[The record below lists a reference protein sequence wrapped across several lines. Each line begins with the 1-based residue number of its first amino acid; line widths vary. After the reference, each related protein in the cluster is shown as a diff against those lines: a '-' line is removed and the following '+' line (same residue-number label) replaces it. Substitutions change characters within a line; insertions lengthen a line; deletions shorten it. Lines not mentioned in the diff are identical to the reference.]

1 MSDSYKTKKR
11 VEKVAPFKKALTL
24 TMRAISEDHE
34 LEVIYGVDRPSV
46 SGQKARLPDPS
57 FVTKAQEITLLRG
70 SADMLALTHALHNEN
85 MHTKLS
91 PPDPTAKSVFNM
103 AEQARIAAVGASQM
117 KGMATNLNADF
128 AEKLKKRGVRK
139 PTSTEDAPMDIA
151 LALLLREKIA
161 GLKPPT
167 KYAENL
173 NLWRD
178 YFDDKAGDL
187 LNNIANNKDDQ
198 FEFAKDLYDLLR
210 AFDMGNDLGDLESN
224 QDQDM
229 NDSAEGGAQE
239 AGLNDADE
247 EAEEGETDCNDE
259 MQGENPED
267 SDQMMD
273 ADSDQVGDFEDAD
286 GDEDASENESSELD
300 PNHPNFDPEKAPYSA
315 YSTEFDEIIHAEEIC
330 EEFELVKLRE
340 HLDNQMQNLQGAV
353 SRLANKLMR
362 LLLAQQNR
370 SWEFDLEEGLLDAA
384 KLARVIADP
393 LLPLSFKQE
402 KDTDFKDT
410 IVTLL
415 IDNSGSMRGR
425 PITIAAICGDVLA
438 RTLERCNV
446 KVEILGFT
454 TRAWKGGQSREN
466 WLNQNKPK
474 HPGRLNDLRHIIYKR
489 ADTPYRRSKNNLGL
503 MMREGLLKENIDGEA
518 LSWAH
523 NRLLARPEHRRI
535 LMVISD
541 GAPVDDSTL
550 SANVGN
556 YLEKH
561 LREMIAYIENKSPIE
576 LVAIGIG
583 HDVTRYYDR
592 AITINDAEEL
602 GGAITNQLA
611 ELFVHDVKT
620 RKNKR
625 EK

>member
-1 MSDSYKTKKR
+1 MSTNVKTTKR
-11 VEKVAPFKKALTL
+11 AEKVAPFKKALSL
-24 TMRAISEDHE
+24 TMRAISEDGE
-34 LEVIYGVDRPSV
+34 LAVTFGVDRPSV

-57 FVTKAQEITLLRG
+57 FISKTEEITIIRG

-85 MHTKLS
+85 MHSKLS
-91 PPDPTAKSVFNM
+91 PLSPDAKAVFNM
-103 AEQARIAAVGASQM
+103 AEQARIASVGAAQM

-128 AEKLKKRGVRK
+128 AQKLQKRGVRK
-139 PTSTEDAPMDIA
+139 PETTEDAPMDIA

-161 GLKPPT
+161 GLAPPK
-167 KYAENL
+167 KYSQNL
-173 NLWRD
+173 DLWRE
-178 YFDDKAGDL
+178 YFDERAGDL
-187 LNNIANNKDDQ
+187 LNNIAENKDDQ
-198 FEFAKDLYDLLR
+198 FEFAKDLYNLLR
-210 AFDMGNDLGDLESN
+210 AFDMGHNLDDLENN
-224 QDQDM
+224 QQQDM
-229 NDSAEGGAQE
+229 DDDAQDSEQDSGMSEAEQEAAEGDAEDQE
-239 AGLNDADE
+239 DLKGEAD
-247 EAEEGETDCNDE
+247 
-259 MQGENPED
+259 ED

-273 ADSDQVGDFEDAD
+273 EDSDKVGDLEETD
-286 GDEDASENESSELD
+286 GEESSEGENSD
-300 PNHPNFDPEKAPYSA
+300 ADAGGDAFDPEKAPYSPFT
-315 YSTEFDEIIHAEEIC
+315 TEFDEIIHAQDIC
-330 EEFELVKLRE
+330 EEFELIKLRE
-340 HLDNQMQNLQGAV
+340 HLDGQMTHLQGAV

-370 SWEFDLEEGLLDAA
+370 SWEFDLEEGMLDAA

-402 KDTDFKDT
+402 KDTEFKDT

-438 RTLERCNV
+438 RTLERCKV

-454 TRAWKGGQSREN
+454 TRAWKGGQSREK
-466 WLNQNKPK
+466 WMSEDKPK
-474 HPGRLNDLRHIIYKR
+474 FPGRLNDLRHIIYKR
-489 ADTPYRRSKNNLGL
+489 ADTPYRRAKNNLGL

-523 NRLLARPEHRRI
+523 NRLLGRPEHRRI

-550 SANVGN
+550 SANIGN
-556 YLEKH
+556 YLEKN
-561 LREMIAYIENKSPIE
+561 LREVIDYIENKSPVE

-583 HDVTRYYDR
+583 HDVTRYYER

-611 ELFVHDVKT
+611 ELFAPDLK
-620 RKNKR
+620 RNKPV
-625 EK
+625 

>member
-1 MSDSYKTKKR
+1 MSESYKHKKR
-11 VEKVAPFKKALTL
+11 AEKVAPFKKALAL
-24 TMRAISEDHE
+24 TMRAISEDSE
-34 LEVIYGVDRPSV
+34 LAVIFGVDRPSV

-57 FVTKAQEITLLRG
+57 FISKAEEVTLIRG
-70 SADMLALTHALHNEN
+70 SADMLALTHALHNET
-85 MHTKLS
+85 MHSKLA
-91 PPDPTAKSVFNM
+91 PLAPDAKAVFNM

-117 KGMATNLNADF
+117 KGMGTNLNADF
-128 AEKLKKRGVRK
+128 AQKLAKRGVRK
-139 PTSTEDAPMDIA
+139 PETAEDAPMDIA

-161 GLKPPT
+161 GLKPPA

-173 NLWRD
+173 NLWRE
-178 YFDDKAGDL
+178 YFDEKASDL
-187 LNNIANNKDDQ
+187 LNNIDKNKDDQ
-198 FEFAKDLYDLLR
+198 YEFAKDLYNLLR
-210 AFDMGNDLGDLESN
+210 AFDMGDDLADLENQQDEGSNDDAAEGEAEAGMEEAEQEAAEGEEASDEEIKGETSEDSEQMMEEDSDKVGDLEET
-224 QDQDM
+224 D
-229 NDSAEGGAQE
+229 G
-239 AGLNDADE
+239 E
-247 EAEEGETDCNDE
+247 ESTEGEN
-259 MQGENPED
+259 
-267 SDQMMD
+267 
-273 ADSDQVGDFEDAD
+273 
-286 GDEDASENESSELD
+286 SETD
-300 PNHPNFDPEKAPYSA
+300 PNSDAFDPEKAPYTA
-315 YSTEFDEIIHAEEIC
+315 FTTEYDEIIHAQDIC
-330 EEFELVKLRE
+330 DDFELAKLRE
-340 HLDNQMQNLQGAV
+340 HLDGQMTHLQGAV

-438 RTLERCNV
+438 RTLERCKV

-454 TRAWKGGQSREN
+454 TRAWKGGQSRELWMN
-466 WLNQNKPK
+466 EGKPK
-474 HPGRLNDLRHIIYKR
+474 YPGRLNDLRHIIYKR
-489 ADTPYRRSKNNLGL
+489 ADTPYRRAKNNLGL

-518 LSWAH
+518 LNWAH
-523 NRLLARPEHRRI
+523 NRLLGRPEHRRI

-550 SANVGN
+550 SANIGN

-561 LREMIAYIENKSPIE
+561 LRDTIEYIENKSPVE

-583 HDVTRYYDR
+583 HDVTRYYER

-611 ELFVHDVKT
+611 DLFSTDVK
-620 RKNKR
+620 RKK
-625 EK
+625 

>member
-1 MSDSYKTKKR
+1 MSKTDSYKHKKR
-11 VEKVAPFKKALTL
+11 AEKVAPFKKALSL
-24 TMRAISEDHE
+24 TMRAISEDSE
-34 LEVIYGVDRPSV
+34 LAVIYGVDRPSV

-57 FVTKAQEITLLRG
+57 FISKAEEITLIRG
-70 SADMLALTHALHNEN
+70 SADMLALTHALHNET
-85 MHTKLS
+85 MHSKLA
-91 PPDPTAKSVFNM
+91 PLNPDAKAVFNM
-103 AEQARIAAVGASQM
+103 AEQARIASVGAAQM
-117 KGMATNLNADF
+117 KGMGRNLNADF
-128 AEKLKKRGVRK
+128 AQKLQKRGVKK
-139 PTSTEDAPMDIA
+139 PGNAEEAPMDIA

-161 GLKPPT
+161 GLAPPK

-173 NLWRD
+173 NLWRE
-178 YFDDKAGDL
+178 YFDDKAHDL
-187 LNNIANNKDDQ
+187 LENIAENKDDQ
-198 FEFAKDLYDLLR
+198 YQFARDLYDLLR
-210 AFDMGNDLGDLESN
+210 AFDMGDELGDLDNPQE
-224 QDQDM
+224 D
-229 NDSAEGGAQE
+229 GAQ
-239 AGLNDADE
+239 NDAAQG
-247 EAEEGETDCNDE
+247 EAEQGMDDAEQEAADGEEQSDEDLKGETSEDSE
-259 MQGENPED
+259 QMMEED
-267 SDQMMD
+267 SDK
-273 ADSDQVGDFEDAD
+273 VGDIEETD
-286 GDEDASENESSELD
+286 GDESTEGENSDAD
-300 PNHPNFDPEKAPYSA
+300 PMSDNFDPEKAPYSA
-315 YSTEFDEIIHAEEIC
+315 YTTEFDEIIHAEDIC
-330 EEFELVKLRE
+330 DDFELAKLRE
-340 HLDNQMQNLQGAV
+340 HLDGQMQHLQGAV

-370 SWEFDLEEGLLDAA
+370 SWEFDLEEGMLDAA

-438 RTLERCNV
+438 RTLERCKV

-466 WLNQNKPK
+466 WMEAGKPK
-474 HPGRLNDLRHIIYKR
+474 YPGRLNDLRHIIYKR
-489 ADTPYRRSKNNLGL
+489 ADTPYRRAKNNLGL

-518 LSWAH
+518 LAWAH
-523 NRLLARPEHRRI
+523 NRLLGRPEHRRI

-550 SANVGN
+550 SANIGN

-561 LREMIAYIENKSPIE
+561 LRETIDYIENKSPVE
-576 LVAIGIG
+576 LLAIGIG
-583 HDVTRYYDR
+583 HDVTRYYER

-611 ELFVHDVKT
+611 DLFAQDVR
-620 RKNKR
+620 RKK
-625 EK
+625 